1 MWLYVY
7 NVMRISLSQKTT
19 EDDEINGIPE
29 VTPQPEAL
37 REQISTMVISSVSSV
52 HVEDQC
58 TLPTTTKTE
67 ELKETLK
74 VSFFLSHLSPPF

>member
-1 MWLYVY
+1 MWMYVY
-7 NVMRISLSQKTT
+7 NIMRILNKKTT
-19 EDDEINGIPE
+19 EDDGINGIPE

-58 TLPTTTKTE
+58 TLPTMTKTE

-74 VSFFLSHLSPPF
+74 VSFILSHLSPPF